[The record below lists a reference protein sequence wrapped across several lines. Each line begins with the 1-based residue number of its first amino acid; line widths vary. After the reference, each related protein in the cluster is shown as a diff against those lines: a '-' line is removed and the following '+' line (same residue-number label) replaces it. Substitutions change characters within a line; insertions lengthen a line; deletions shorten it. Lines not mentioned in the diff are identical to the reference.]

1 MEFNEKQE
9 IVERQTTKTPEIV
22 ISGVFLINAYA
33 REPLI
38 YKGLLGVKIHY
49 IIALLTK

>member
-1 MEFNEKQE
+1 MND
-9 IVERQTTKTPEIV
+9 ILTKTPEIE
-22 ISGVFLINAYA
+22 ISGVSSFNAYA

-49 IIALLTK
+49 IIVQPME